1 MQSFRP
7 ILCSK
12 HDRGFTLVEL
22 VIVIVIMG
30 IMGAVAASRY
40 FDRSSFD
47 ASAYTEQVR
56 AMLRYGQKVA
66 IAQNRPVFVR
76 LDGSSV
82 ALCFTSGCTGQQV
95 IAPSGYNSRSSATA
109 AACVSSTWACEGK
122 PGGVTMA
129 IANTFYFDPLG
140 VPFAGSDAVGS
151 VTSTFAKQLITIAGD
166 GSNRIVTVEAETGY
180 VH

>member
-1 MQSFRP
+1 MPFFHHTPRSTRAP
-7 ILCSK
+7 
-12 HDRGFTLVEL
+12 GFTLVEL

-47 ASAYTEQVR
+47 ASTYTEQVR

-82 ALCFTSGCTGQQV
+82 ALCFTITCAGQQV
-95 IAPSGYNSRSSATA
+95 VAPSGYNSRGSATA
-109 AACVSSTWACEGK
+109 SACASATWACEGK
-122 PGGVTMA
+122 PAGVTMTS
-129 IANTFYFDPLG
+129 ANTFYFDPLG

>member
-1 MQSFRP
+1 MPTDR
-7 ILCSK
+7 C
-12 HDRGFTLVEL
+12 RGFTLVEL

-82 ALCFTSGCTGQQV
+82 ALCFTSSCTETSCTGASNARQ
-95 IAPSGYNSRSSATA
+95 ITAPLPA
-109 AACVSSTWACEGK
+109 A
-122 PGGVTMA
+122 
-129 IANTFYFDPLG
+129 
-140 VPFAGSDAVGS
+140 
-151 VTSTFAKQLITIAGD
+151 
-166 GSNRIVTVEAETGY
+166 
-180 VH
+180 

>member
-7 ILCSK
+7 QFRSMQG
-12 HDRGFTLVEL
+12 RGFTLVEL

-30 IMGAVAASRY
+30 IMGAIAASRY

-76 LDGSSV
+76 LNGNSV
-82 ALCFTSGCTGQQV
+82 ALCFTSTCAGQLV
-95 IAPSGYNSRSSATA
+95 IAPSGNNSRSSATA
-109 AACVSSTWACEGK
+109 TACASTTWACEGR
-122 PGGVTMA
+122 PSGVTMTS
-129 IANTFYFDPLG
+129 ANTFYFDPLG
-140 VPFAGSDAVGS
+140 VPYAGTDAVGS
-151 VTSTFAKQLITIAGD
+151 VTSTFVQQLVTIAGD
-166 GSNRIVTVEAETGY
+166 GSNRVVTVEAETGY